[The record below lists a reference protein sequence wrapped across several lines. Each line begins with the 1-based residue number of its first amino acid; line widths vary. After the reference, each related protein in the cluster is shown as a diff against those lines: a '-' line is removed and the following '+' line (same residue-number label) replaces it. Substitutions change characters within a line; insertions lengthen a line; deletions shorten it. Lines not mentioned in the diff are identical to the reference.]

1 MVTTVQKGLETG
13 KLSEDL
19 KIKAILGLKILKDWD
34 FTMDKDKVGGSIG
47 EAWEFAIAT
56 YMHETKIDDVRVR
69 RGLLNIPTSE
79 EFVYGEISKW
89 AKK

>member
-1 MVTTVQKGLETG
+1 M
-13 KLSEDL
+13 
-19 KIKAILGLKILKDWD
+19 KILKDWD

-79 EFVYGEISKW
+79 EFVYRSISKW
-89 AKK
+89 AIEKSTNQEYRNVFELDANNSC

>member
-1 MVTTVQKGLETG
+1 M
-13 KLSEDL
+13 
-19 KIKAILGLKILKDWD
+19 KILKDWD

-79 EFVYGEISKW
+79 EFVYRKISKW
-89 AKK
+89 ALETSSNEEYCHVFELGANNTC